1 MNKIYLLSF
10 CCLVSSSIFSQ
21 NIKGIVYD
29 EKLQPIAGAL
39 VYLDG
44 SSIGVLTDNNGKFE
58 IAAQSKL
65 FTSLIVNYSGYE
77 QLSIKN
83 PFENNFQTINM
94 LPKVNVLSEVT
105 VTRKKKRFKRVDKL
119 KVFREEFLGNTI
131 AAKHCK
137 ILNESEIRLTYDTK
151 KKRLIATSDEPIKIH
166 NSFLGYIIEYRIKE
180 CYIEFEW
187 TSIKSRDLL
196 GWKFSG
202 TSYFK
207 DLTTDSTTYAA
218 QRKMS
223 YNASQ
228 LQFFRNLSHQSLG
241 DDNFN
246 LLHGSNY
253 CNPDKYFTV
262 MKRENDYI
270 IVVNNEKLKS
280 NDDFIQSFTL
290 EYPGKPDSEVY
301 FQTRTFRIDLFGNYS
316 AHKSISFSGEI
327 SKKRIGDLL
336 PLNYTPDK

>member
-1 MNKIYLLSF
+1 MKKIYLF
-10 CCLVSSSIFSQ
+10 IFSILASITISAQ
-21 NIKGIVYD
+21 KINGLVYD
-29 EKLQPIAGAL
+29 EKKQPIAGAL

-44 SSIGVLTDNNGKFE
+44 SSIGVLTNDDGSFE
-58 IAAQSKL
+58 IEVHTKI
-65 FTSLIVNYSGYE
+65 FTNLIVNHIGYE
-77 QLSIKN
+77 PFSIKN
-83 PFENNFQTINM
+83 PFTNSLHTINM
-94 LPKVNVLSEVT
+94 VPKANLLSEVT
-105 VTRKKKRFKRVDKL
+105 VSKKKIRFKRVDKL
-119 KVFREEFLGNTI
+119 KLFREEFLGNTI

-137 ILNESEIRLTYDTK
+137 ILNESKIRLTYDTK
-151 KKRLIATSDEPIKIH
+151 KRRLVSTSDEPIKIY
-166 NSFLGYIIEYRIKE
+166 NSFLGYQIEYRIKD

-187 TSIKSRDLL
+187 TSIKSRDIL

-202 TSYFK
+202 TTYFK

-228 LQFFRNLSHQSLG
+228 LQFFRNLSQQTLG
-241 DDNFN
+241 DDNFS

-280 NDDFIQSFTL
+280 KDDFIQSFTL
-290 EYPGKPDSEVY
+290 EYPGKPDSEVH
-301 FQTRTFRIDLFGNYS
+301 FLTKTFRIDQFGNYS
-316 AHKSISFSGEI
+316 AHKSISFAGEI

-336 PLNYTPDK
+336 PLNYAPKK